1 MPEVGGKK
9 YPYTKAGIKAAA
21 TAREKLESDDSFR
34 LSPPKSSENLQASL
48 QKVVKNPA
56 PHRPRTD
63 NAVPRS
69 SNPQPTGTSIDG
81 SSGAMGGEGGV
92 KPRGPKKATIKSL
105 QKFWQDDID
114 IWKANGSPEEDTSVA
129 PIRSV
134 APNRRRREA
143 EILREGRRQL
153 REETADLPPLTAAR
167 VRREAAPQYRKQR
180 FGGRPGHRARHGS
193 LNIGGMDIESTE
205 RKTVRPGAKRISDDV
220 SVQGPER
227 EEVNTGMG
235 KRGSDVPTRSV
246 EHSTRRMVSS
256 GRALAG
262 DARDAIASGRT
273 IAAKDPKTTVLK
285 PEDYTVKMMKALGI
299 RKAPTSEENARKLNN
314 EVLEQEKREREEI
327 QSGTEQEMRD
337 AGMPED
343 EITRQ
348 RPGVRLS
355 SRVSAPSNMYTS
367 DEAYRSDPDFEAAS
381 GGTEFG
387 RDRLSNVIRSAG
399 KKSAIEH
406 EKYKYGD
413 WDKPGESTIQNLYKA
428 FGLMKDHLP
437 IPPRQGEVW
446 DAVKHRWVKPEN
458 AGRTVAEVQGE
469 KRFRGS
475 GVGAHERGISAKTP
489 FTSRRFFARGTKGV
503 VSRRGTPS
511 KRTARATRGPRT
523 RRKA

>member
-21 TAREKLESDDSFR
+21 AARKKLESDDSFR

-48 QKVVKNPA
+48 QKIVKNPA

-69 SNPQPTGTSIDG
+69 ANPQPTGTTIDG
-81 SSGAMGGEGGV
+81 SSEAMGDVGGA
-92 KPRGPKKATIKSL
+92 KPRGPKRASVKSL
-105 QKFWQDDID
+105 EKFW
-114 IWKANGSPEEDTSVA
+114 
-129 PIRSV
+129 
-134 APNRRRREA
+134 
-143 EILREGRRQL
+143 
-153 REETADLPPLTAAR
+153 
-167 VRREAAPQYRKQR
+167 
-180 FGGRPGHRARHGS
+180 FG
-193 LNIGGMDIESTE
+193 I
-205 RKTVRPGAKRISDDV
+205 
-220 SVQGPER
+220 Q
-227 EEVNTGMG
+227 
-235 KRGSDVPTRSV
+235 
-246 EHSTRRMVSS
+246 
-256 GRALAG
+256 
-262 DARDAIASGRT
+262 
-273 IAAKDPKTTVLK
+273 
-285 PEDYTVKMMKALGI
+285 
-299 RKAPTSEENARKLNN
+299 KAPTSEENARKLN

-327 QSGTEQEMRD
+327 QSGTEQGMRS

-387 RDRLSNVIRSAG
+387 RDRLSNVISEAG
-399 KKSAIEH
+399 KQSTIEN

-413 WDKPGESTIQNLYKA
+413 WDKPGESSIQNLYKA

-437 IPPRQGEVW
+437 VPPRQGEVW
-446 DAVKHRWVKPEN
+446 DPVKHRWVKPEN

-469 KRFRGS
+469 KRIRGS
-475 GVGAHERGISAKTP
+475 GVGAHERALSGKQP
-489 FTSRRFFARGTKGV
+489 LTSRRFFARGTKGV

-511 KRTARATRGPRT
+511 KRTARAARSPRA
-523 RRKA
+523 RRSS

>member
-9 YPYTKAGIKAAA
+9 YPYTKAGYKAAA
-21 TAREKLESDDSFR
+21 AAREKLESDDS
-34 LSPPKSSENLQASL
+34 SSKNL
-48 QKVVKNPA
+48 QKVARNPA
-56 PHRPRTD
+56 PHKPKTD

-69 SNPQPTGTSIDG
+69 SNPQPTGTTIDG
-81 SSGAMGGEGGV
+81 SSGAMGGKGGV
-92 KPRGPKKATIKSL
+92 KPRGPKEPSVKSL

-114 IWKANGSPEEDTSVA
+114 VWKANSSPEEDTSVA

-227 EEVNTGMG
+227 EQVNTGMG

-262 DARDAIASGRT
+262 DARDTIASGRT

-299 RKAPTSEENARKLNN
+299 QKAPTSEENARKLNR
-314 EVLEQEKREREEI
+314 ELEQEKRERKEI
-327 QSGTEQEMRD
+327 ASGATAGMRD
-337 AGMPED
+337 TGTPED
-343 EITRQ
+343 QIPHERIRF
-348 RPGVRLS
+348 S
-355 SRVSAPSNMYTS
+355 SRVHAPSNLYTS
-367 DEAYRSDPDFEAAS
+367 EEAYRSDPDFEAVT
-381 GGTEFG
+381 GGTQTG
-387 RDRLSNVIRSAG
+387 RTQLLREIRQQG
-399 KKSAIEH
+399 KARATADTKA
-406 EKYKYGD
+406 KYGD

-437 IPPRQGEVW
+437 MPPRQGEVW
-446 DAVKHRWVKPEN
+446 DELKHRWVKPEN

-469 KRFRGS
+469 KRIRGS

-489 FTSRRFFARGTKGV
+489 LTSRRFFARGTKGV

-511 KRTARATRGPRT
+511 KRTARATRGPRA
-523 RRKA
+523 RRKT